1 MVGLGQE
8 VVESCFEFG
17 YFGFGHVGDLD
28 IFLLFIPREFQT
40 QLFNLGGAE
49 NLKELLQLI
58 IIDDDVTKL
67 IIIPKLLQRRAFN
80 DIKKLVTKFSSTT
93 S

>member
-28 IFLLFIPREFQT
+28 FIFITPTEFQI

-58 IIDDDVTKL
+58 NIDDDVTL
-67 IIIPKLLQRRAFN
+67 PIIIPKLLQRRAFN